1 MSTLKDFEFKQRK
14 YMPIFPKANGKPTVF
29 IEGYPCEDDE
39 PMAATGF
46 HADQIAIFSDQLSR
60 YFQINPHIYIGVD
73 SFIYYREGDIRKFVA
88 PDIYVVCGAAKYP
101 QRRSFYT
108 WSEGAVP
115 TTIFEFL
122 SDATARQDRHEK
134 VRVYLNDMGAQ
145 EYFIHQPEMKK
156 PPEFRGWRRSPSGDI
171 LEIAPDAQD
180 GLFSEALNLYFR
192 WENQLDTHVR
202 LLRPYL
208 PDGTPITTSMEEQHL
223 RIEAEEQAAAE
234 QHLRLEEQHLRIE
247 AEELAATEQH
257 LRLEEQ
263 HLRVAAEE
271 LASAES
277 ERRQTAERLARAEAE
292 RRQAIEAELE
302 RLQAQLANTQNQ
314 NA

>member
-1 MSTLKDFEFKQRK
+1 MGTRNDFQHKQKK
-14 YMPIFPKANGKPTVF
+14 YIPVFPKATGKPTIY

-46 HADQIAIFSDQLSR
+46 HGEQIGNLAEQIMR
-60 YFQINPHIYIGVD
+60 YFSIHPHIYIGID
-73 SFIYYREGDIRKFVA
+73 NFIYYREGDITKFVA
-88 PDIYVVCGAAKYP
+88 PDIYVVFGVDKYP

-122 SDATARQDRHEK
+122 SDSTADHDRHEK
-134 VRVYLNDMGAQ
+134 VDIYLGDMGAE

-156 PPEFRGWRRSPSGDI
+156 PAEFRGWRRLPSGDI
-171 LEIAPDAQD
+171 LEIVPDAEG

-192 WENQLDTHVR
+192 WEDQRHSHVR

-208 PDGTPITTSMEEQHL
+208 PDGTPITTSMEEH
-223 RIEAEEQAAAE
+223 
-234 QHLRLEEQHLRIE
+234 
-247 AEELAATEQH
+247 
-257 LRLEEQ
+257 

-271 LASAES
+271 GQQAADNARHARHSRS
-277 ERRQTAERLARAEAE
+277 TTQTSSRNARHP
-292 RRQAIEAELE
+292 RST
-302 RLQAQLANTQNQ
+302 TQTRNR
-314 NA
+314 NRVRTAPGPTRVPPR